1 MHVSSLS
8 RKAGRGSA
16 VGWFLVLLLICGAG
30 AGYYLYQDNQ
40 EKKRVAQELT
50 AERQAKEKAMK
61 AAAEKQRKQ
70 REKEIRER
78 REKEREA
85 AELAREEA
93 KKKKE
98 VLEREAAQKLQE
110 QAKREEEEKRR
121 REELERR
128 EREEQE
134 RRQEEPAEEEEPEPE
149 GRFPQP
155 VKNPMPDLSVYATV
169 CKDEI
174 PMDADKPLETWSW
187 DKAEKLAGMEEFPSG
202 STPWKR
208 GTDDKR
214 MDDLLER
221 CRSWKDDKP
230 SSLKACSAAKDFPG
244 APEDGASLVR
254 RTVEIDSNITGWHST
269 GLYAPPGAEISCSL
283 SGAPKE
289 SSLGIRI
296 GCHTDSLHK
305 LDAWRR
311 VPEITVQ
318 VPADRGA

>member
-1 MHVSSLS
+1 MHVFSLA

-16 VGWFLVLLLICGAG
+16 VGWFLVLLLICGVG

-40 EKKRVAQELT
+40 EKKRAAQELA

-93 KKKKE
+93 RKKKE
-98 VLEREAAQKLQE
+98 ALEQEAAQKLQE
-110 QAKREEEEKRR
+110 QAKREEAEKRR

-134 RRQEEPAEEEEPEPE
+134 RQQEEPAEEEEPEPE

-187 DKAEKLAGMEEFPSG
+187 DKAEKLTGMEEFPSG

-230 SSLKACSAAKDFPG
+230 
-244 APEDGASLVR
+244 
-254 RTVEIDSNITGWHST
+254 
-269 GLYAPPGAEISCSL
+269 
-283 SGAPKE
+283 
-289 SSLGIRI
+289 
-296 GCHTDSLHK
+296 
-305 LDAWRR
+305 
-311 VPEITVQ
+311 
-318 VPADRGA
+318 